1 MDKGETHATGCCIVF
16 ALSRRKDI
24 AIISHCCCFFVFFFF
39 FFSFSEIRKL
49 ISEIIKASA
58 ADSSSGSSSSP
69 SVLYGSLFE
78 STQNSMEAL
87 SGTLMTAK
95 RRGVVS
101 YDGSLL
107 LQRVHDQV
115 RITLLKREIP
125 DSPLPDHSKRKAP
138 PIKPD
143 AFATA
148 KIIGIEK
155 CVKCHKVSRADGVM
169 AAQTAPRA
177 FLPCAP
183 WSVSA
188 VTTRCRSC
196 P

>member
-1 MDKGETHATGCCIVF
+1 M
-16 ALSRRKDI
+16 
-24 AIISHCCCFFVFFFF
+24 
-39 FFSFSEIRKL
+39 FSEIRKL

-58 ADSSSGSSSSP
+58 ADSSSSLSSSSP

-148 KIIGIEK
+148 QIIGNEK
-155 CVKCHKVSRADGVM
+155 CFKCHKVSRAV
-169 AAQTAPRA
+169 
-177 FLPCAP
+177 
-183 WSVSA
+183 
-188 VTTRCRSC
+188 
-196 P
+196 